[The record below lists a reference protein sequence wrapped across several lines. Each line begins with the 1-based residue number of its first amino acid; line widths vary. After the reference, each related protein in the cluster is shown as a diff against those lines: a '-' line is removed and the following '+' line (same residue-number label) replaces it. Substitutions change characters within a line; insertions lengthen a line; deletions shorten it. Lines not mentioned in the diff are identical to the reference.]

1 MVDCD
6 YCEESVDCA
15 DRQDQEYLTHLAEEH
30 FDELGAVDQR
40 LVENVWEGSI
50 AKLQEEEALKPAIVA
65 GIFAGGLAIVIGVF
79 AVQMLG
85 IGAAESTNGNA
96 AGDWVYEQGSI
107 QITVDGEQLSSA
119 DLAEG
124 ESFFVAEDGETWH
137 MNVPTEDRLRIAEGL
152 EELGVVSVDG
162 GSVSVAEKFAQEGET
177 EMSVTVNGAPAELG
191 DQVQN
196 GDQIEFVV
204 ESVE

>member
-15 DRQDQEYLTHLAEEH
+15 DRHDQEFLTHLAEEH

-40 LVENVWEGSI
+40 LVENVWEGNI

-65 GIFAGGLAIVIGVF
+65 GIFAGGFAIVIGVF

-85 IGAAESTNGNA
+85 LGAAESPTGNA
-96 AGDWVYEQGSI
+96 TGDWVYEQGTME
-107 QITVDGEQLSSA
+107 ITVDGEQLSSTEMT
-119 DLAEG
+119 EG
-124 ESFFVAEDGETWH
+124 DSFYVAEDGETWH

-152 EELGVVSVDG
+152 EELGVISVDG
-162 GSVSVAEKFAQEGET
+162 GSISVAEQFVQGSET
-177 EMSVTVNGAPAELG
+177 DVSVTVNGVPAELG
-191 DQVQN
+191 DEVQN